1 MSSDPLP
8 FDVCAEL
15 PSGTTV
21 LEASAGTGKTYMI
34 AALTARAIAEGV
46 AELNQLL
53 LVTFGRM
60 ATNELRLRVR
70 ERLVSVESCLADA
83 VAQRVPT
90 RQLSPLEVM
99 LTTGQPDELACRRQ
113 RVARALA
120 EFDAATIATTH
131 EFCLQMLDG
140 LGVLGDRESH
150 ATVVEHISDLTRE
163 VTTDLYL
170 RRYSA
175 GGMPPMGYDEAL
187 EIANQAVEAVHAR
200 LVPSSVTPDDLSGS
214 GERVAFGT
222 AVRNEVERR
231 KRASKL
237 FTYDDMLTR
246 LRDALTDPDRGPAAA
261 DRLRQRYRIVMV
273 DEFQDTDPIQWEILH
288 RAFHR
293 HSTLILIGDPKQA
306 IYAFRGADVFSYLD
320 AVQQADHVKSL
331 VVNRRSD
338 RALVDAL
345 DELLGDT
352 ALGNERIAVRT
363 VTADHQQRRLA
374 APDDR
379 QDVVAPIR
387 VRLMPHQ
394 ADAEKVP
401 SVGAI
406 RPLIVDDLVADV
418 TAMLGSGAQ
427 LLEAGGTRPVL
438 PSDIAVLVRKNE
450 RGEAIRENLVAAG
463 VPAVMYGASSVYA
476 SPMAQDWLTLLLAL
490 EQTRQQSVRQTA
502 LTCFFG
508 WTFADLASASEDA
521 LIELTQRIRWWGK
534 VLQSRGVA
542 ALLETAMA
550 DEHIPERLLSLRGG
564 ERMLTDLRH
573 LGQSLHAAM
582 TSAQLGVGALV
593 EWLRARISE
602 AREIG
607 ISEGTRRLE
616 NDAKAVTILTVHRSK
631 GLEFPIVYLPDAWDR
646 YANGSDEGR
655 ILRLHEPTAAHLGL
669 ESSGECVLDVGGRH
683 GPGRPERFSRYRD
696 EEAGEDLRLLYV
708 ALTRAQCQVV
718 TWWAPSFNTPAS
730 ALHRFASRS
739 PTDPAS
745 PKAVYPLN
753 GDPFSSREFGPG
765 FSVET
770 ITPRALTQWQSITEP
785 PPVLRVRSFDRE
797 LDLAWRRTSYSAL
810 TAAAHGADPP
820 SPAVGSEPDLMR
832 EDDESAHHSEL
843 LAHRALNP
851 PPSSLAEE
859 RTPPLTP
866 PPHSGARFP
875 TLAAEAATGIP
886 AGLGAAPTEGD
897 LDVPSPMHDLPSGVE
912 FGTAVHAVFE
922 RVDATAADLPA
933 ALREACAATLAQAPA
948 AAMTA
953 DALASGLLPAF
964 RTPLGPLA
972 DERRLC
978 DIPRGD
984 RLAELSFEYPLSGGD
999 TTNADV
1005 TLDMMGLL
1013 LRRHLAPA
1021 DPLARYPDLLDDPAL
1036 ATQTLRGYLTGSID
1050 AVLRIRRGDGPP
1062 SYLVVDYKTNW
1073 LGTFDGEVLKIDSY
1087 TPARM
1092 TAAMMSAHYPLQA
1105 LLYAVAVHRM
1115 LRWRQPNY
1123 DPAVHLGGILYLFVR
1138 GMAGP
1143 DTPRVDGVP
1152 CGVFGWRPP
1161 APLVVELSA
1170 LLDGVWS

>member
-1 MSSDPLP
+1 MSDDPLP

-21 LEASAGTGKTYMI
+21 LEASAGTGKTYTI

-46 AELNQLL
+46 AQLNQLL

-83 VAQRVPT
+83 VANRAPT

-99 LTTGQPDELACRRQ
+99 LTTGHPAELACRRQ
-113 RVARALA
+113 RVSRALA

-140 LGVLGDRESH
+140 LGVLGDREPH
-150 ATVVEHISDLTRE
+150 ATVVEQLSDLTRE

-170 RRYSA
+170 RRYAAS
-175 GGMPPMGYDEAL
+175 GSPPMSYHEAL

-200 LVPSSVTPDDLSGS
+200 LVPNGLGPDDPSAGA
-214 GERVAFGT
+214 ERVAFAT
-222 AVRNEVERR
+222 AVRQEVERR

-246 LRDALTDPDRGPAAA
+246 LRDVLADPEHGPAAA
-261 DRLRQRYRIVMV
+261 DRLRQRYRIIMV
-273 DEFQDTDPIQWEILH
+273 DEFQDTDPIQWEILR
-288 RAFHR
+288 RAFHQ

-320 AVQQADHVKSL
+320 AVQQADQVRSL
-331 VVNRRSD
+331 AVNRRSD

-345 DELLGDT
+345 DVLLRDAALGD
-352 ALGNERIAVRT
+352 ERIAVRS
-363 VTADHQQRRLA
+363 VTAEHQQRRLA
-374 APDDR
+374 APADK

-387 VRLMPHQ
+387 VRVMPHQ

-401 SVGAI
+401 SVGTV
-406 RPLIVDDLVADV
+406 RPQIVDDLVADV
-418 TAMLGSGAQ
+418 TALLGSGAE
-427 LLEAGGTRPVL
+427 LHHPSCSRSVL

-450 RGEAIRENLVAAG
+450 RGEAIRDRLVAAG
-463 VPAVMYGASSVYA
+463 VPAVMYGANSVFA
-476 SPMAQDWLTLLLAL
+476 SAMAQDWLTLLLAL
-490 EQTRQQSVRQTA
+490 EQTRQQSVRQAA
-502 LTCFFG
+502 LSCFFG
-508 WTFADLASASEDA
+508 WTFADLASASEER

-542 ALLETAMA
+542 ALLETASA
-550 DEHIPERLLSLRGG
+550 DERIPERLLSLRGG

-602 AREIG
+602 AKEIG

-616 NDAKAVTILTVHRSK
+616 TDAEAVTILTVHRSK
-631 GLEFPIVYLPDAWDR
+631 GLEFPIVYLPEAWDR

-655 ILRLHEPTAAHLGL
+655 ILRLHEPTAT
-669 ESSGECVLDVGGRH
+669 SSGECVLDVGGRY
-683 GPGRPERFSRYRD
+683 GPGRPERFSRYRE

-730 ALHRFASRS
+730 ALHRFVSRE
-739 PTDPAS
+739 PADPVS
-745 PKAVYPLN
+745 PKAVYPLD
-753 GDPFSSREFGPG
+753 GDPFSTRELGPG

-770 ITPRALTQWQSITEP
+770 MTPRALTAWQPIKDSP
-785 PPVLRVRSFDRE
+785 PLLRVRAFDRE

-810 TAAAHGADPP
+810 TAAVHGAEAPV
-820 SPAVGSEPDLMR
+820 PAVGSEPELTR
-832 EDDESAHHSEL
+832 EDDESAHNSEL
-843 LAHRALNP
+843 RA
-851 PPSSLAEE
+851 
-859 RTPPLTP
+859 T
-866 PPHSGARFP
+866 
-875 TLAAEAATGIP
+875 EASPIED
-886 AGLGAAPTEGD
+886 GLGE
-897 LDVPSPMHDLPSGVE
+897 PSPMHDLPSGVE

-933 ALREACAATLAQAPA
+933 ALREACAVTLAQGPA
-948 AAMTA
+948 TVMTA
-953 DALASGLLPAF
+953 DALASAMLPAF
-964 RTPLGPLA
+964 RTALGPLA
-972 DERRLC
+972 DEQRLC

-984 RLAELSFEYPLSGGD
+984 RLAELNFEYPLTGGD
-999 TTNADV
+999 ITNAEV
-1005 TLDMMGLL
+1005 TLGMVSPL
-1013 LRRHLAPA
+1013 LRRFLSSS
-1021 DPLARYPDLLDDPAL
+1021 DPLAGYADLLDDPAL
-1036 ATQTLRGYLTGSID
+1036 STQALRGYLTGSID
-1050 AVLRIRRGDGPP
+1050 AVLRTRRDGQPP
-1062 SYLVVDYKTNW
+1062 RYLVVDYKTNW
-1073 LGTFDGEVLKIDSY
+1073 LGGFDGEVLKVGDY

-1092 TAAMMSAHYPLQA
+1092 AAAMMSAHYPLQA
-1105 LLYAVAVHRM
+1105 LLYAVALHRM
-1115 LRWRQPNY
+1115 LRWRQPGY

-1143 DTPRVDGVP
+1143 QTPRVGGLP

-1161 APLVVELSA
+1161 VSLVVELSE
-1170 LLDGVWS
+1170 LLDGVL

>member
-21 LEASAGTGKTYMI
+21 LEASAGTGKTYTI

-70 ERLVSVESCLADA
+70 ERLVSAESCLADA

-99 LTTGQPDELACRRQ
+99 LTTGQPAELACRRQ

-140 LGVLGDRESH
+140 LGVLGDREPH

-175 GGMPPMGYDEAL
+175 GGMPPMGYDVAL
-187 EIANQAVEAVHAR
+187 EIAHQAVEAVHAR
-200 LVPSSVTPDDLSGS
+200 LVPTGLAPDDSSAS

-246 LRDALTDPDRGPAAA
+246 LRDALADPDRGPAAA

-288 RAFHR
+288 RAFHQ

-320 AVQQADHVKSL
+320 AVQQADQVRSL

-338 RALVDAL
+338 RTLVDAMDAL
-345 DELLGDT
+345 MGDAALGDK
-352 ALGNERIAVRT
+352 RIAVRT
-363 VTADHQQRRLA
+363 VTAEHQQRRLT
-374 APDDR
+374 APADK

-387 VRLMPHQ
+387 VRVMPHQ

-406 RPLIVDDLVADV
+406 RPLIADDLVADV
-418 TAMLGSGAQ
+418 TALLGSGAQ
-427 LLEAGGTRPVL
+427 LFEAGGTRPVL

-450 RGEAIRENLVAAG
+450 RGEAIREKLVAAG

-490 EQTRQQSVRQTA
+490 EQTRQQSVRQAA

-508 WTFADLASASEDA
+508 WTFADLVSASEDA
-521 LIELTQRIRWWGK
+521 LIVLTQRIRWWGK

-542 ALLETAMA
+542 ALLETAVA
-550 DEHIPERLLSLRGG
+550 DEQIPERLLGLRGG

-593 EWLRARISE
+593 EWLRARMSE
-602 AREIG
+602 AREVG

-631 GLEFPIVYLPDAWDR
+631 GLEFPIVYLPEAWDR
-646 YANGSDEGR
+646 YSNGSDEGR

-669 ESSGECVLDVGGRH
+669 GGSGECVLDVGGRH

-730 ALHRFASRS
+730 ALHRFASRR

-753 GDPFSSREFGPG
+753 GDPFSTRELGPG

-770 ITPRALTQWQSITEP
+770 ITPRALTQWRSSTEP
-785 PPVLRVRSFDRE
+785 LPVLRVRSFDRE

-810 TAAAHGADPP
+810 TAAAHGADTP
-820 SPAVGSEPDLMR
+820 SPAVGSEPDLRR
-832 EDDESAHHSEL
+832 EDDESAASV
-843 LAHRALNP
+843 
-851 PPSSLAEE
+851 
-859 RTPPLTP
+859 
-866 PPHSGARFP
+866 
-875 TLAAEAATGIP
+875 ATGIP
-886 AGLGAAPTEGD
+886 AGLGAARTEGD
-897 LDVPSPMHDLPSGVE
+897 LDEPSPMHDLPSGVE
-912 FGTAVHAVFE
+912 FGTAVHSVFE
-922 RVDATAADLPA
+922 RVDATAADLPT
-933 ALREACAATLAQAPA
+933 ALHEACTATLAQGPA
-948 AAMTA
+948 VAMTA
-953 DALASGLLPAF
+953 EALASGLLPAF

-1013 LRRHLAPA
+1013 LRRHLTPA

-1073 LGTFDGEVLKIDSY
+1073 LGAFDGEVLKIGDY
-1087 TPARM
+1087 TPTRM

-1138 GMAGP
+1138 GMAGA

-1170 LLDGVWS
+1170 LLDGVLS

>member
-15 PSGTTV
+15 PTGTTV
-21 LEASAGTGKTYMI
+21 LEASAGTGKTYTI

-140 LGVLGDRESH
+140 LGVLGDREPH

-187 EIANQAVEAVHAR
+187 EIANQAVEGVHAR
-200 LVPSSVTPDDLSGS
+200 LVPTGLAPDDPSAS

-222 AVRNEVERR
+222 AVRKEVERR

-246 LRDALTDPDRGPAAA
+246 LRDALADPDRGPAAA

-320 AVQQADHVKSL
+320 AVQQADHVRSL

-345 DELLGDT
+345 DVLLGDT
-352 ALGNERIAVRT
+352 ALGDERIAVRT
-363 VTADHQQRRLA
+363 VTAEHQQRRLT
-374 APDDR
+374 APSDK
-379 QDVVAPIR
+379 QDLVAPLR
-387 VRLMPHQ
+387 VRLMSHQ

-406 RPLIVDDLVADV
+406 RPLIADDLVADV
-418 TAMLGSGAQ
+418 TAVLGSGAQ

-450 RGEAIRENLVAAG
+450 RGEAIREKLVAAG

-476 SPMAQDWLTLLLAL
+476 SPLAQDWLTLLLAL
-490 EQTRQQSVRQTA
+490 EQTRQQSVRQAA

-542 ALLETAMA
+542 ALLETAVA

-593 EWLRARISE
+593 EWLRARMSE

-631 GLEFPIVYLPDAWDR
+631 GLEFPIVYLPEAWDR
-646 YANGSDEGR
+646 YSNGSDEGR

-669 ESSGECVLDVGGRH
+669 GSGGECVLDVGGRH

-730 ALHRFASRS
+730 ALHRFASRG

-753 GDPFSSREFGPG
+753 GDPFTSREFGPG
-765 FSVET
+765 FSVEP
-770 ITPRALTQWQSITEP
+770 ITPRPLTQWQSITEP

-810 TAAAHGADPP
+810 TAAAHGADAP
-820 SPAVGSEPDLMR
+820 SPAVGSEPDLRR
-832 EDDESAHHSEL
+832 EDDESAAS
-843 LAHRALNP
+843 AM
-851 PPSSLAEE
+851 S
-859 RTPPLTP
+859 
-866 PPHSGARFP
+866 
-875 TLAAEAATGIP
+875 GIP

-897 LDVPSPMHDLPSGVE
+897 LDEPSPMHDLPSGVQ
-912 FGTAVHAVFE
+912 FGTAVHAVLE

-933 ALREACAATLAQAPA
+933 ALREACAATLAQGPA
-948 AAMTA
+948 AAITA

-984 RLAELSFEYPLSGGD
+984 RLVELSFEYPLSGGD

-1005 TLDMMGLL
+1005 TLDRMGSL

-1036 ATQTLRGYLTGSID
+1036 ATQPLRGYLTGSID
-1050 AVLRIRRGDGPP
+1050 AVLRIRREGRPP
-1062 SYLVVDYKTNW
+1062 NYLVVDYKTNW
-1073 LGTFDGEVLKIDSY
+1073 LGGFDGEVLKIGDY

-1092 TAAMMSAHYPLQA
+1092 TAAMVSAHYPLQA